1 MNNVQKIKTP
11 ITKMTGTRRTA
22 LPSSTGHS
30 GGPTPW
36 PVPRIV
42 QSERELQ
49 TTELQTTEL
58 QTTELAEPDE
68 FETTTDPETAPPAP
82 SSEDVGHN
90 LFTLSPV
97 EDALLRETFM
107 GRFTF

>member
-1 MNNVQKIKTP
+1 MQKIKTP
-11 ITKMTGTRRTA
+11 LTKITGTRLTA
-22 LPSSTGHS
+22 PPSSTGHS

-36 PVPRIV
+36 PAPPIV
-42 QSERELQ
+42 QYERELK
-49 TTELQTTEL
+49 TTELK
-58 QTTELAEPDE
+58 TTELAEPDE

-82 SSEDVGHN
+82 SSVDVGHTF
-90 LFTLSPV
+90 FTLSPV

>member
-1 MNNVQKIKTP
+1 MQKIKTP
-11 ITKMTGTRRTA
+11 LTKMTGTRLTA
-22 LPSSTGHS
+22 PPSSTGHS

-36 PVPRIV
+36 PAPPIV
-42 QSERELQ
+42 QYERELK
-49 TTELQTTEL
+49 TTELK
-58 QTTELAEPDE
+58 TTELAEPDE

-82 SSEDVGHN
+82 SSVDVGHTF
-90 LFTLSPV
+90 FTLSPV

>member
-1 MNNVQKIKTP
+1 
-11 ITKMTGTRRTA
+11 MTGTRLTA
-22 LPSSTGHS
+22 PPSSIGHS

-36 PVPRIV
+36 PAPPIV
-42 QSERELQ
+42 QYERELK
-49 TTELQTTEL
+49 TTELK
-58 QTTELAEPDE
+58 TTELAEPDE

-82 SSEDVGHN
+82 SSVDVGHTF
-90 LFTLSPV
+90 FTLSPV

>member
-1 MNNVQKIKTP
+1 MQKIKTP
-11 ITKMTGTRRTA
+11 LTKMTGTRLTA
-22 LPSSTGHS
+22 PPSSTGHS

-36 PVPRIV
+36 PAPPIV
-42 QSERELQ
+42 QYERELK
-49 TTELQTTEL
+49 TTELKTTEL
-58 QTTELAEPDE
+58 KTTELAEPDE

-82 SSEDVGHN
+82 SSVDVGHTF
-90 LFTLSPV
+90 FTLSPV